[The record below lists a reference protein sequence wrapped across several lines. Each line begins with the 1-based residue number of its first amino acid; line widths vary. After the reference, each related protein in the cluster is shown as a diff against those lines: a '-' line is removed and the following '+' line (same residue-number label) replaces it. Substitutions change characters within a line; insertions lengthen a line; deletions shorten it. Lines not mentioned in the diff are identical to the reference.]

1 MMSSGSCKVWLGFLL
16 LMLASTHAFT
26 AETISINHN
35 QDSYSLITP
44 DYVITDQDQTVLAS
58 DSAIKWQAFN
68 GAESA
73 RPTED
78 QALWLKFNVILP
90 ATIADDWVL
99 SVRLNTLHLVQVY
112 TRNTVTLET
121 WKSDPSGIKYP
132 KVLNKKMF
140 RYPVFKLPLNND
152 QLTTIL
158 VKVVSSHVFIVPINI
173 TKQETFEANS
183 QIDLL
188 IIGAILGSI
197 FIMLLYNLSLY
208 TLLRSSVYLYYS
220 AYVFGTLLYL
230 TSLTGIG
237 PLYIWPHSNWLLN
250 FGTVTFAATT
260 FFFATLFFRNFLKLK
275 VYGGI
280 VLHATTLLLIVW
292 GILSVLLAITSNPIV
307 FSVLGIITIF
317 TCVIAMWISLKLS
330 FKKLPTAIIFTFA
343 WLILIVGTTSYVL
356 MMKGLLPVNNF
367 TVYSQMM
374 GIVIELVLLSFALA
388 FRINLDRKKREN
400 AQLRALLLEEKV
412 NQEKNQ
418 RIKAQSESLELQR
431 SNNLNLENQV
441 TMRTQQYEEAVA
453 KLEVLNDEL
462 TSLTLT
468 DTLTQIANRR
478 HFDRSLN
485 EECRRAHRD
494 QNCLAVIFIDI
505 DKFKQINDTYGHGV
519 GDVCIKTIAS
529 LLNEQAGRSGDLVAR
544 YGGEEFVYMLSNTSE
559 EDACKMAEKARAK
572 IELANIETES
582 GPVSITASFGVAAWI
597 PSVSD
602 ECTLFVNTADKALY
616 QAKENGRNQVVALS
630 NDKSE
635 D

>member
-1 MMSSGSCKVWLGFLL
+1 MIFSGFCKAWLGFFM
-16 LMLASTHAFT
+16 LMLAFT
-26 AETISINHN
+26 DALSAETISINHH
-35 QDSYSLITP
+35 QDTYSLTAP

-58 DSAIKWQAFN
+58 DSAIKWQPFN
-68 GAESA
+68 ADKLVK
-73 RPTED
+73 PTKE

-99 SVRLNTLHLVQVY
+99 SVRLTTLRLVQVY

-121 WKSDPSGIKYP
+121 WQSDPAGIKYP
-132 KVLNKKMF
+132 KPLNEKMF
-140 RYPVFKLPLNND
+140 RHPTFKLPLSND
-152 QLTTIL
+152 QLTTVL
-158 VKVVSSHVFIVPINI
+158 VKVVSAHVLIMPINI
-173 TKQETFEANS
+173 IKQETFEADS

-197 FIMLLYNLSLY
+197 LIMLLYNLSLY
-208 TLLRSSVYLYYS
+208 SLLRSSAYFYYS
-220 AYVFGTLLYL
+220 AYVFSTLLYL

-237 PLYIWPHSNWLLN
+237 PLYIWPHSNWFLE
-250 FGTVTFAATT
+250 FATVTFSAIT
-260 FFFATLFFRNFLKLK
+260 FFFATLFFREFLKLK
-275 VYGGI
+275 IYRGI
-280 VLHATTLLLIVW
+280 MFHVTNLLLILW
-292 GILSVLLAITSNPIV
+292 GILSVLLAITSSPIV
-307 FSVLGIITIF
+307 ISALVLATFI
-317 TCVIAMWISLKLS
+317 TCVAAIWISLSLS
-330 FKKLPTAIIFTFA
+330 LKKLPTAIIFMFA
-343 WLILIVGTTSYVL
+343 WLVLILGTAVYVS
-356 MMKGLLPVNNF
+356 MRQGLLPVNTF
-367 TVYSQMM
+367 TVYSQMI

-412 NQEKNQ
+412 IQEKNQ
-418 RIKAQSESLELQR
+418 RIKAQGESLELQR
-431 SNNLNLENQV
+431 LHNLTLENQV
-441 TMRTQQYEEAVA
+441 TKRTRQYEEVVA

-468 DTLTQIANRR
+468 DTLTEIANRR
-478 HFDRSLN
+478 HFDRSLK
-485 EECRRAHRD
+485 EECRRAFRD

-559 EDACKMAEKARAK
+559 EDACKMAEKARTK
-572 IELANIETES
+572 IELATIETES
-582 GPVSITASFGVAAWI
+582 GQVSVTASFGVAAWI
-597 PSVSD
+597 PSVAD
-602 ECTLFVNTADKALY
+602 ECTLFVNTADSALY